1 MFKNLVIAI
10 LIALLIS
17 YCFDEVLFDWFDIS
31 VAMGEERLSDIGTFA
46 LLAVGAVVLVIVGF
60 FLAMSLLGVLL
71 FVAFVVVGSVL
82 FAGLAT
88 LWPVI
93 LMLAILV
100 WLVRDNKQ
108 VS

>member
-17 YCFDEVLFDWFDIS
+17 YCFDEVLFNWFDIHI
-31 VAMGEERLSDIGTFA
+31 AMGEEELSGITTFA
-46 LLAVGAVVLVIVGF
+46 ALGIGAIILVVVGF
-60 FLAMSLLGVLL
+60 FLAMSLIGVLL
-71 FVAFVVVGSVL
+71 FVAFIVIASVL
-82 FAGLAT
+82 VAGIAT

-108 VS
+108 AN